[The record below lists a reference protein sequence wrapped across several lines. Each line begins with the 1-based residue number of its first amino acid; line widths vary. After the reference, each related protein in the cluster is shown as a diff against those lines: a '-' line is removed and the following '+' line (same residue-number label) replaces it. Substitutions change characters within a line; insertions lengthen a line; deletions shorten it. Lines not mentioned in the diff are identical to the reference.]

1 VVRYRPTHEP
11 LDEWLYNDA
20 DIDGSKLIWAREM
33 DAAKNVELLDYY
45 RGRKAWLIEPDET
58 PVRVSP
64 YTMQQQSVAMS
75 SH

>member
-1 VVRYRPTHEP
+1 
-11 LDEWLYNDA
+11 LDEWVYNDA

>member
-1 VVRYRPTHEP
+1 
-11 LDEWLYNDA
+11 
-20 DIDGSKLIWAREM
+20 M